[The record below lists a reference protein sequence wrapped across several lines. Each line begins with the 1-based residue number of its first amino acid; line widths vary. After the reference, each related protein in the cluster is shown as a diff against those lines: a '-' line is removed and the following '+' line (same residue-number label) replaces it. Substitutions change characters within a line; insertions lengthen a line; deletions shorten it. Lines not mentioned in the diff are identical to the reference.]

1 MDINTSMQ
9 SNIAS
14 VQQALS
20 MHSLE
25 QSMNRGAATVNK
37 LLEGMEE
44 TNKAIKNAIES
55 HKGNNIDVRV

>member
-1 MDINTSMQ
+1 MDINATMR

-14 VQQALS
+14 VRQALS
-20 MHSLE
+20 MHSIE
-25 QSMNRGAATVNK
+25 QSMNRGGATVNK

-44 TNKAIKNAIES
+44 TNKAIQHAIES